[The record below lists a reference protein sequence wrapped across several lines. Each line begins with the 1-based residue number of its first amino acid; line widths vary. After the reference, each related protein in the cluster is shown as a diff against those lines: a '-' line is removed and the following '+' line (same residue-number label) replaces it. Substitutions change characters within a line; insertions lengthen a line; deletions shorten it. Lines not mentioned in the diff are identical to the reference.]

1 LIYSSFF
8 ERSPPFGPV
17 ISGVGVAFPRASKER
32 KTNMPESPK
41 TTIDRIQTVLNAW
54 QTLRP
59 AKSFAG
65 MPLEQFKEKVKPSF
79 DTRTSISAFESQLL
93 AAKDQREQADRVSL
107 AAVQLVVHA
116 IKGDPD
122 EGENGEVYGAL
133 GYIRK
138 SERRSGLHRSK
149 RPPLPAVPAAAS
161 S

>member
-1 LIYSSFF
+1 
-8 ERSPPFGPV
+8 
-17 ISGVGVAFPRASKER
+17 
-32 KTNMPESPK
+32 MPESPK

-59 AKSFAG
+59 AKSFAA
-65 MPLEQFKEKVKPSF
+65 MSLEQFKEKVKPSF
-79 DTRTSISAFESQLL
+79 DTRTAITAFESQLL

-149 RPPLPAVPAAAS
+149 RPAAVPAAAPVDS
-161 S
+161 SRATG